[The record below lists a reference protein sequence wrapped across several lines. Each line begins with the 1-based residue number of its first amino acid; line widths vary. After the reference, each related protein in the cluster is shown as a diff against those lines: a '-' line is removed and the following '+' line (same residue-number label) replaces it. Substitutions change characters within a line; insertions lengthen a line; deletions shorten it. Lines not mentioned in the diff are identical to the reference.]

1 MNSKKP
7 RRKSLDDALAQ
18 QFVYGGDDTSKSD
31 SITEEKKPSTSKKP
45 EAIKKTSPQSEAQ
58 QSQSDRL
65 QGETEN
71 RNSTIQ
77 EENQPLRKKQKKV
90 EREVQDL
97 STKNESDSANVS
109 NKTSRPDSKSKINTK
124 ESSLME
130 KLQVQ
135 PKEVTKRFT
144 VDLPE
149 SMHRKLSILA
159 AKTARTKADIVRLL
173 LQDALEDIED

>member
-1 MNSKKP
+1 
-7 RRKSLDDALAQ
+7 
-18 QFVYGGDDTSKSD
+18 
-31 SITEEKKPSTSKKP
+31 
-45 EAIKKTSPQSEAQ
+45 
-58 QSQSDRL
+58 
-65 QGETEN
+65 
-71 RNSTIQ
+71 
-77 EENQPLRKKQKKV
+77 
-90 EREVQDL
+90 
-97 STKNESDSANVS
+97 
-109 NKTSRPDSKSKINTK
+109 
-124 ESSLME
+124 ME